1 MYFLTYFRIE
11 FSSINR
17 IKRQR
22 ILSTIEIYSTS
33 VKYGL
38 CVVRVC
44 QSIFILL
51 FWNRDIAS
59 IERRTIAR
67 QIRPNGKCN
76 VQTDLLITSSQTR
89 SSNSR
94 KSFFIRFAYKFLVI
108 SREAYLLSNN
118 KKAIEIRQYLILIEF
133 IFLACRALQD
143 RENDLYIFFFMGTW
157 FSRGN
162 RRIVSQ

>member
-11 FSSINR
+11 FFSINR

-33 VKYGL
+33 VKYRL

-59 IERRTIAR
+59 IERQTIAR
-67 QIRPNGKCN
+67 QIRPNRKCN

-89 SSNSR
+89 SNSR
-94 KSFFIRFAYKFLVI
+94 KSFFIRFACKFLVI

-118 KKAIEIRQYLILIEF
+118 KKAIESRQYSILIEF
-133 IFLACRALQD
+133 IF
-143 RENDLYIFFFMGTW
+143 FGM
-157 FSRGN
+157 SRFT
-162 RRIVSQ
+162 R